1 MQERARKMPRVF
13 RHLFRND
20 YKRFGL
26 NTWLRI
32 CRNYARGGP
41 HIVCITTT
49 EYRRR
54 GSSPPKH
61 KVAGGLGLHRIPPDS
76 FDLPRAL
83 LRLRGVGGI
92 KDLAP
97 RPPPFP
103 PLSDPL

>member
-1 MQERARKMPRVF
+1 MQEHARKMPRVF

-20 YKRFGL
+20 YKRFDL

-61 KVAGGLGLHRIPPDS
+61 KVAGGWGLDRIPPDR

-83 LRLRGVGGI
+83 ICLGGGGGI
-92 KDLAP
+92 MYWPP
-97 RPPPFP
+97 RPPP
-103 PLSDPL
+103 